1 MLRSM
6 KAASV
11 VVATGRRLA
20 ATATARP
27 PASASKLA
35 TTAPARRTLATA
47 SEAEEEREFD
57 RRADE
62 LLEELESALEA
73 AHGPLDPEEFGVA
86 MGVLTLSLG
95 KRGTWVI
102 NKQRPNRQVWWSSPL
117 SGPKRFA
124 FERGAWRNTRD
135 ANVTLVELLSE
146 ELSKVAPGMPNLQSL
161 MPTNKR

>member
-1 MLRSM
+1 M
-6 KAASV
+6 V
-11 VVATGRRLA
+11 VT
-20 ATATARP
+20 TARRA
-27 PASASKLA
+27 ASASAA
-35 TTAPARRTLATA
+35 TPT
-47 SEAEEEREFD
+47 EAEEEREFD

-73 AHGPLDPEEFGVA
+73 AHAPLDPEEFGVA

-124 FERGAWRNTRD
+124 FDNGAWRNTRD
-135 ANVTLVELLSE
+135 SSVTLVELLSD
-146 ELSKVAPGMPNLQSL
+146 ELSKVAPGMPRLTSL
-161 MPTNKR
+161 TTKR